1 MNERK
6 AIQKAFRDN
15 PAMAA
20 QLRELH
26 ASGKLRAAEPADD
39 AEPLTI
45 VAGPW
50 PSSINGSKQVRCAVC
65 KCFVSI
71 APSTQLMMQ
80 KRTGETTIKCFSCA
94 RKPINPAQTC

>member
-15 PAMAA
+15 PTMAA

-26 ASGKLRAAEPADD
+26 AAGKLQSTADVPD

-50 PSSINGSKQVRCAVC
+50 PCSISGSKQVRCAIC
-65 KCFVSI
+65 NCFLSI
-71 APSTQLMMQ
+71 APSTQTVMAE
-80 KRTGETTIKCFSCA
+80 RSGATTIKCFACMQ
-94 RKPINPAQTC
+94 KPINPAKIC